1 MIIKMS
7 LKVQYSHFCVSMILP
22 RDLTSTLVHTKDI
35 IRVQTLLKKYERS
48 NEEHKNEQNE
58 P

>member
-22 RDLTSTLVHTKDI
+22 RDLTSTLVHTRVI
-35 IRVQTLLKKYERS
+35 IRVQALLKKYELS
-48 NEEHKNEQNE
+48 YEEHKNEENA